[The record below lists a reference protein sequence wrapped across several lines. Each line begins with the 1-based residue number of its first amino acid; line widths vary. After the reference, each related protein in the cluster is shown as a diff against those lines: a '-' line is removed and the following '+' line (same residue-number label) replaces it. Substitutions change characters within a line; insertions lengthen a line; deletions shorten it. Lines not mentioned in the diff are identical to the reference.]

1 MPASRLSRSRCATA
15 AVLAVGTLSASCP
28 AASAAAASPLYIS
41 LGDSLSVGRQPDPA
55 GHEHNTN
62 DGYVEVV
69 ARGLSRRYG
78 TVRSIKLGCGGTTA
92 TALRGTPCNRSYGAG
107 SQVQQAERLLAA
119 NRSRTALVT
128 IQIGDNDVEGCLSSR
143 GISRSCFDSRLAT
156 MRANLQTIARRIR
169 HAAGGHVPVI
179 GIADYDQFLAYWLR
193 GASGRSFARA
203 SVGVVERLNS
213 SADAIYRRANVR
225 AADATRAFATS
236 DLTHTVRT
244 SRGTLPRAVA
254 RVCAWTWACSGPPI
268 NFNDHANAR
277 GYGVLARV
285 VLAALR

>member
-1 MPASRLSRSRCATA
+1 
-15 AVLAVGTLSASCP
+15 
-28 AASAAAASPLYIS
+28 
-41 LGDSLSVGRQPDPA
+41 VGRQPDPA

-193 GASGRSFARA
+193 GGRPRQIGLA
-203 SVGVVERLNS
+203 SVRFVGKLNATMDGV
-213 SADAIYRRANVR
+213 YRAAGAG
-225 AADATRAFATS
+225 AADAGVRFATS
-236 DLTHTVRT
+236 RVRT
-244 SRGTLPRAVA
+244 YVSTRQYGRVPLPVA
-254 RVCAWTWACSGPPI
+254 RICSWTWACARRPRGPD
-268 NFNDHANAR
+268 DHANHT
-277 GYGVLARV
+277 GYRAIGLAVLDTFDAI
-285 VLAALR
+285 AGDPSGGAGGP